1 MAKTKKTEA
10 KKRIFD
16 AATSL
21 FARKGFFAVGIREI
35 AREADVNISMIN
47 YYFGGKVGILKAII
61 DQCYDKY
68 YQAISDLGD
77 ESTTTREWVRL
88 IVRNVVQ
95 FFRENTELAMVAFST
110 LPVDIPEIL
119 DFKMKWVSGRRR
131 ATDEHFGRL
140 GLDTN
145 DVIQMSVIRGVIT
158 TIVSSHFESRYLWEH
173 IKQVPVEP
181 GSALE
186 QCLQECDTEYDD
198 AFYERYSEMLTD
210 LYLHGLSGITA
221 ENQPKKEGDGNG

>member
-1 MAKTKKTEA
+1 MAKTKKPEA

-35 AREADVNISMIN
+35 AKEADVNISMIN

-61 DQCYDKY
+61 DECYDRY
-68 YQAISDLGD
+68 YGAISDVGD
-77 ESTTTREWVRL
+77 DNTSTDEWVRL
-88 IVRNVVQ
+88 IVRKVVQ

-119 DFKMKWVSGRRR
+119 DFKMKWVCGRRK
-131 ATDEHFGRL
+131 ATDEHFTRL
-140 GLDTN
+140 DLDTN
-145 DVIQMSVIRGVIT
+145 DVIQMHVIRGVIT
-158 TIVSSHFESRYLWEH
+158 AIVSSHFESRYVWDH
-173 IKQVPVEP
+173 VKRAPIEP
-181 GSALE
+181 GSDVEEALQ
-186 QCLQECDTEYDD
+186 QCCPQYDD
-198 AFYERYSEMLTD
+198 AFYEQYSQMVAD

-221 ENQPKKEGDGNG
+221 KNQPKKEGDENG